1 MNVTKLTDAD
11 YRRLLE
17 FRDGLRRFLRW
28 SETQAV
34 KAGMT
39 PAQHQL
45 LLAVRGHGGAHP
57 PTVGELADH
66 LMVRHHS
73 LVQLLDRAAH
83 AGLIRREQNPEDH
96 RFVRV
101 VLTDEGAARLELLA
115 AAHMQ
120 ELSRL
125 LPQLKPLLD
134 EDLVPAG

>member
-1 MNVTKLTDAD
+1 MGRLTDAD
-11 YRRLLE
+11 YRTLLA

-28 SETQAV
+28 SETEAV

-45 LLAVRGHGGAHP
+45 LLAIRGHGGELP

-83 AGLIRREQNPEDH
+83 AGLIRREQDAQDH

-101 VLTDEGAARLELLA
+101 VLTEEGAGKLELLA
-115 AAHMQ
+115 STHLQ

-125 LPQLKPLLD
+125 LPRLEPLLD
-134 EDLVPAG
+134 EELVPVR

>member
-1 MNVTKLTDAD
+1 MARLTDTD
-11 YRRLLE
+11 YRTLLE

-45 LLAVRGHGGAHP
+45 LLAIRGHGGEHP
-57 PTVGELADH
+57 PTIGELADH

-73 LVQLLDRAAH
+73 LVQLLDRAAN
-83 AGLIRREQNPEDH
+83 AGLIRREQDAEDH

-101 VLTDEGAARLELLA
+101 VLTDEGAAKLELLA
-115 AAHMQ
+115 STHLQ

-125 LPQLKPLLD
+125 LPRLKPLLE
-134 EDLVPAG
+134 EDLLPVR

>member
-1 MNVTKLTDAD
+1 MTVAKLTDAD

-17 FRDGLRRFLRW
+17 LRDGLRRFLRW

-45 LLAVRGHGGAHP
+45 LLAIRGHGGERP

-73 LVQLLDRAAH
+73 LVQLLDRAANV
-83 AGLIRREQNPEDH
+83 GLIRREQDAEDH
-96 RFVRV
+96 RFVHV
-101 VLTDEGAARLELLA
+101 VLTDEGAARLERLA

-134 EDLVPAG
+134 KDLVPAR

>member
-1 MNVTKLTDAD
+1 MAKLTDVD
-11 YRRLLE
+11 YRTLLR

-45 LLAVRGHGGAHP
+45 LLAIRGHGGERS

-73 LVQLLDRAAH
+73 LVQLLDRAAS
-83 AGLIRREQNPEDH
+83 AGLIRREQDPEDH
-96 RFVRV
+96 RFVHV
-101 VLTDEGAARLELLA
+101 VLTDEGAAKLELLA
-115 AAHMQ
+115 ATHMQ

-134 EDLVPAG
+134 EDLVPAR